1 MALIPGIYLAPD
13 AFLTRDGKLMG
24 RQSAGTGF
32 LRAFAQSFS
41 AGGERLQVIHT
52 PEPETGWFQRQLRD
66 LGWQSE
72 IETHASQAPETW
84 PHGVLYYPAPIS
96 TELAWLRDRQGVAS
110 MALCGVTH
118 TISSIGVLQQIE
130 AQVSGPFA
138 PWDALVCTSNSVR
151 KVVHEVWQ
159 SEKNRLARRLG
170 VPMVHPRLP
179 MTPVIPLGVHADD
192 FKTRPELRRQARAA
206 WGVADDD
213 LVVLFVGRLSFHS
226 KANPVPMY
234 HACARAKTLTA
245 RRIQCVEFGMFAN
258 SAVEKSYQQAANAC
272 GIEPIRMS
280 GREHEHLRLAYAG
293 ADVFLSLSD
302 NIQESFGLTPLE
314 AMASGLPVIVSDWDG
329 YKESVREGQDG
340 FLISTSQNGHAP
352 SFQPL
357 VDQYVDGRLNYDM
370 YIAHA
375 HLQVAVDIGQCA
387 QRLAMFANDPSL
399 RLKMGASGQDRV
411 RQFYD
416 WRVVMPQYQN
426 LWLAQEEMRLGHR
439 TDDSHRA
446 PSASN
451 PLKLFD
457 HYPTVR
463 LAPDT
468 PLCQDLLAQPDLRT
482 LSMWAFAR
490 TRIKG
495 KEELWAA
502 RESLPKPG
510 DPPWT
515 LSQWAHAHHWSVE
528 EAFWQAS
535 FLLKIGW
542 IRIAHR
548 TPEQS

>member
-1 MALIPGIYLAPD
+1 
-13 AFLTRDGKLMG
+13 MG

-32 LRAFAQSFS
+32 LRAFAQAFC
-41 AGGERLQVIHT
+41 AQGDCLQVIHT
-52 PEPETGWFQRQLRD
+52 AEPEAGWFQRQLHD
-66 LGWQSE
+66 LGWLAEVAMHSA
-72 IETHASQAPETW
+72 HAPEAW

-96 TELAWLRDRQGVAS
+96 TELAGLRNRQGAAS

-130 AQVSGPFA
+130 SQVSGPFA
-138 PWDALVCTSNSVR
+138 PWDALVCTSDSVR

-159 SEKNRLARRLG
+159 AEKSRLAKRLG
-170 VPMVHPRLP
+170 VPMVHPRMP

-192 FKTRPELRRQARAA
+192 FRTEPELRRQARTA

-234 HACARAKTLTA
+234 HACARAQTLTG
-245 RRIQCVEFGMFAN
+245 RRIRWVEFGMFAN
-258 SAVEKSYQQAANAC
+258 AAVEKSYQQAASAC

-329 YKESVREGQDG
+329 YKQSVRDGVDG
-340 FLISTSQNGHAP
+340 FLISTRQNGHAP
-352 SFQPL
+352 SFQPI

-375 HLQVAVDIGQCA
+375 HLQVAVDIEQCA
-387 QRLAMFANDPSL
+387 QRLALLANDPSL
-399 RLKMGASGQDRV
+399 RKKMGASGQDRV
-411 RQFYD
+411 RQIYD
-416 WRVVMPQYQN
+416 WRVVMPQYQD
-426 LWLAQEEMRLGHR
+426 LWQAQEDIRLGHCGEAA
-439 TDDSHRA
+439 HRA
-446 PSASN
+446 SSAGN
-451 PLKLFD
+451 PLILFD
-457 HYPTVR
+457 HYPTSR
-463 LAPDT
+463 LESDT
-468 PLCQDLLAQPDLRT
+468 PLCQDPKAQPGLRA
-482 LSMWAFAR
+482 LSMWSFAQSK
-490 TRIKG
+490 IKG
-495 KEELWAA
+495 QAELWAA
-502 RESLPKPG
+502 RSNLPEPG

-515 LSQWAHAHHWSVE
+515 LSQWAVFQRWSAE

-542 IRIAHR
+542 IRIAQCA
-548 TPEQS
+548 PEQS